1 MKADVVFKEDKSK
14 VTVLPCEMV
23 NVTVWLLVNEEMV
36 KVWLSVPEAASPAG
50 PAGPCGPCGPVG
62 PVGPTNSGLF
72 CMNANKS
79 TVFPSEILKSDPE
92 RLSCCAGVGVTV
104 WL

>member
-36 KVWLSVPEAASPAG
+36 KVWLSISVPEAAF
-50 PAGPCGPCGPVG
+50 VG
-62 PVGPTNSGLF
+62 PVGPTNNCF
-72 CMNANKS
+72 
-79 TVFPSEILKSDPE
+79 V
-92 RLSCCAGVGVTV
+92 
-104 WL
+104 